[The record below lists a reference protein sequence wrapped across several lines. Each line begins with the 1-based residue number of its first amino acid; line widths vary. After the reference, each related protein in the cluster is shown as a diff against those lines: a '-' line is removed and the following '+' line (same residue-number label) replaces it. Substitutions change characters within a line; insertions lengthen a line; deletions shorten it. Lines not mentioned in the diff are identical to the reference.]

1 MAIDTNNFFKSK
13 DVRAFPC
20 SYRGNYGGSTFDPES
35 RLNTEYNFTHLG
47 GANESYV
54 IDYNAAEQILRL
66 VIGGYYFEISNA
78 AAYDLSG
85 KYLSIGT
92 KTVSVKESDGT
103 DSDRTTRV
111 LASRSG
117 TNADL
122 DEQQGGEYYFTGIF
136 IGNEPAGEAYLKA
149 FSNYPEIYQ
158 PSLRPAIKRG
168 EGAKST
174 LLGDAGEASGN
185 SSHAEGSGTAASG
198 DYSHAEGRSTTAS
211 GESSHAEGD
220 TTTAFGN
227 YSHAEG
233 YGTSKSNAV
242 TFGERVGESATP
254 YTYKYTKAFGV
265 SVGSVLKA
273 TIADVDYYLHVV
285 SRDTIGKQISFEAL
299 TSDFPADDLPNVT
312 ATLITGIASGKYS
325 HAEGSGT
332 IASGQAAHAEG
343 VNTKASGS
351 NSHAE
356 GAGTTA
362 SGVCSHSEGIITT
375 ASGKYSHA
383 GGYHTIASRGGQT
396 AIGKYNKEEDG
407 EFIVGIGAGEE
418 ARTNALVV
426 NGIKTTIKNTFAV
439 IGDAAATFFT
449 GPDKTEIATKTNSIS
464 GDTNAITGATNT
476 ITGATA
482 IVAEDKDKEN
492 KETKI
497 AVDDNEITLQ
507 DTDDSY
513 IKVNRGGANRNTK
526 QVEISSTNI
535 NSAASS
541 ANSIS
546 GKEITIGGTGTD
558 GTISAKIDG
567 AEKITVNASSTTVSN
582 GAVSINGATT
592 IKQSEANKIEVTAD
606 GTKITSE
613 KTAIT
618 NGNKGKGIEIN
629 VSGQG
634 TQINVDGNDLFSKW
648 IKEYVLDAA
657 YPVGSI
663 YVSTDQDAGTV
674 TDTNKNGCPI
684 ATKLGGK

>member
-13 DVRAFPC
+13 DVKAFPC

-92 KTVSVKESDGT
+92 KTVAIKESDGT

-174 LLGDAGEASGN
+174 LLGDAGKASGN

-198 DYSHAEGRSTTAS
+198 DYSHAEGHGAAASGACAHAEGKETAAS
-211 GESSHAEGD
+211 GECSHAEGYG
-220 TTTAFGN
+220 AKASGG

-233 YGTSKSNAV
+233 YNAKASGVRSHAEGDV
-242 TFGERVGESATP
+242 TEASGGRAHAEGCNA
-254 YTYKYTKAFGV
+254 
-265 SVGSVLKA
+265 KA
-273 TIADVDYYLHVV
+273 TGD
-285 SRDTIGKQISFEAL
+285 
-299 TSDFPADDLPNVT
+299 
-312 ATLITGIASGKYS
+312 YS
-325 HAEGSGT
+325 HAEGHG
-332 IASGQAAHAEG
+332 
-343 VNTKASGS
+343 TKASG
-351 NSHAE
+351 AC
-356 GAGTTA
+356 A
-362 SGVCSHSEGIITT
+362 
-375 ASGKYSHA
+375 HA
-383 GGYHTIASRGGQT
+383 GGSHTIASRDNQT
-396 AIGKYNKEEDG
+396 TIGEYNKEEDG
-407 EFIVGIGAGEE
+407 EFIVGVGTGEE
-418 ARTNALVV
+418 NRNNALVV
-426 NGIKTTIKNTFAV
+426 NGLKTTVKNTFAV

-464 GDTNAITGATNT
+464 GDTNSIKGAANAITGATNT

-482 IVAEDKDKEN
+482 IVAEDKDKES

-546 GKEITIGGTGTD
+546 GKEIIIGGTGAD
-558 GTISAKIDG
+558 GAIRAKIDG
-567 AEKITVNASSTTVSN
+567 AEKITVNASGTTVSN
-582 GAVSINGATT
+582 GTISINGATA
-592 IKQSEANKIEVTAD
+592 IKQSDANKIEVTAD
-606 GTKITSE
+606 GTKITSG
-613 KTAIT
+613 TTTIT
-618 NGNKGKGIEIN
+618 NGDDGKGIEIK

-634 TQINVDGNDLFSKW
+634 TRINVDGNDLFGKW

-663 YVSTDQDAGTV
+663 YTYLPNPKSNGTYP
-674 TDTNKNGCPI
+674 TISECPI
-684 ATKLGGK
+684 ATKLGGT